1 MVILTGVNV
10 GDGLTTSPQVLY
22 MAFHR
27 VYDIQITLPI
37 LGVAFVLVV
46 VLVEV
51 VTVVVVVVAAAALA
65 VVLGVMV
72 VYVNWKP
79 GRVTLPSVLNL

>member
-1 MVILTGVNV
+1 
-10 GDGLTTSPQVLY
+10 

-51 VTVVVVVVAAAALA
+51 ETVVVAVMAVLA
-65 VVLGVMV
+65 VVLGVRV

>member
-1 MVILTGVNV
+1 MSYVLTNSFALV
-10 GDGLTTSPQVLY
+10 Y
-22 MAFHR
+22 
-27 VYDIQITLPI
+27 VYDIQIILPI

-51 VTVVVVVVAAAALA
+51 ETVVVAATLT
-65 VVLGVMV
+65 VVLGVRV